1 MTFRNNTYRK
11 QTSATLQR
19 MVTMLGGRGS
29 QQWLI
34 GGILFIALIAFE
46 IFNFD
51 TTRYALDNL
60 LGGVTFGRLSWSAI
74 LAVAFCSI
82 DFAGLARLF
91 TPEKGADEPVQVWY
105 LTGAWLLGATMNA
118 VMTWWAISLT
128 LLNHPLGNE
137 VLGREQLLTFVPIF
151 VAALVW
157 VTRILFIGSIAVAG
171 DHLLHSDKPAT
182 RSRSRTQAKPRTR
195 SASTTRSSNVRR
207 PAAGRAPAFSANN
220 RRPASG
226 ASFSNPANPVQ
237 TGSTRPAPTGNASP
251 TLKNRTVPQPTRV
264 SRVTR
269 RPAGNGPSR
278 PAPVMRAK
286 GRN

>member
-11 QTSATLQR
+11 QASATLQR
-19 MVTMLGGRGS
+19 IVTMLGGQGS

-34 GGILFIALIAFE
+34 GGILFIALLAFE

-74 LAVAFCSI
+74 LAIAFCSI

-91 TPEKGADEPVQVWY
+91 TPEKGGEEPAQVWY

-157 VTRILFIGSIAVAG
+157 VTRILFIGSISVAG
-171 DHLLHSDKPAT
+171 DHLLHPDRPNTSRASRPNNIRPRPVPKPNN
-182 RSRSRTQAKPRTR
+182 
-195 SASTTRSSNVRR
+195 SNVRR
-207 PAAGRAPAFSANN
+207 PIPGRSPAFSS
-220 RRPASG
+220 SG
-226 ASFSNPANPVQ
+226 STGQRSASFSSSANPVQ
-237 TGSTRPAPTGNASP
+237 TGSARIGGEAARSSTMGNIGSA
-251 TLKNRTVPQPTRV
+251 QPTHV

-269 RPAGNGPSR
+269 RPASGPTR

-286 GRN
+286 GHG

>member
-11 QTSATLQR
+11 QTSATIQR
-19 MVTMLGGRGS
+19 MVTMLGGQGS

-34 GGILFIALIAFE
+34 GGILFIALLAFE

-91 TPEKGADEPVQVWY
+91 TPEKGADEPTQVWY

-137 VLGREQLLTFVPIF
+137 VLGREQLLTYVPIF

-171 DHLLHSDKPAT
+171 DHLLHSDKAAK
-182 RSRSRTQAKPRTR
+182 RGRTQAKPRTR
-195 SASTTRSSNVRR
+195 SAPAPRSTSNVRR
-207 PAAGRAPAFSANN
+207 PVAGRAPAFSANN

-226 ASFSNPANPVQ
+226 ASFSSPANPVQ
-237 TGSTRPAPTGNASP
+237 TGSTRPAPARSGTP
-251 TLKNRTVPQPTRV
+251 TLKSRNIPQPSRV

>member
-1 MTFRNNTYRK
+1 MTFRNSAYRK
-11 QTSATLQR
+11 KSTTAIQNAVAR
-19 MVTMLGGRGS
+19 LGGRGS

-34 GGILFIALIAFE
+34 GGILFVALIAFE

-60 LGGVTFGRLSWSAI
+60 LGGVTFGRLSWSTI
-74 LAVAFCSI
+74 LAIAFCSI

-118 VMTWWAISLT
+118 VMTWWAVSLT

-171 DHLLHSDKPAT
+171 DHLLHPTSKSSNRGRT
-182 RSRSRTQAKPRTR
+182 QQSNSRTR
-195 SASTTRSSNVRR
+195 TTRPAPKVRR
-207 PAAGRAPAFSANN
+207 PATASSFSPA
-220 RRPASG
+220 RKPASA
-226 ASFSNPANPVQ
+226 ASFSSNPNPARPVQ
-237 TGSTRPAPTGNASP
+237 TGTGRPSGPVVGNS
-251 TLKNRTVPQPTRV
+251 QPTRM

-269 RPAGNGPSR
+269 RPAPSNGKR
-278 PAPVMRAK
+278 PTPVMRAK
-286 GRN
+286 GRG

>member
-1 MTFRNNTYRK
+1 MIFRNNTYRK
-11 QTSATLQR
+11 QSSKTVQR
-19 MVTMLGGRGS
+19 MITILGGQGS

-34 GGILFIALIAFE
+34 GGILFVALIAFE

-137 VLGREQLLTFVPIF
+137 VLGREQLLTYVPIF

-171 DHLLHSDKPAT
+171 DHLLHPD
-182 RSRSRTQAKPRTR
+182 KPRTAKKR
-195 SASTTRSSNVRR
+195 TQTTRARSVTRPNGTTVRR
-207 PAAGRAPAFSANN
+207 PTAAHSYSPTNS

-226 ASFSNPANPVQ
+226 ASFSAPNPAKPVQ
-237 TGSTRPAPTGNASP
+237 TGAGRPTSP
-251 TLKNRTVPQPTRV
+251 VRQNNGSQPTRV
-264 SRVTR
+264 SRVR
-269 RPAGNGPSR
+269 RPAPSGSNR
-278 PAPVMRAK
+278 PNPVMKAK
-286 GRN
+286 GRD

>member
-1 MTFRNNTYRK
+1 MTFRTSAYRK
-11 QTSATLQR
+11 KSSSTLKNFIA
-19 MVTMLGGRGS
+19 MLGGRGS

-34 GGILFIALIAFE
+34 GGILFVALIAFE

-74 LAVAFCSI
+74 LAIAFCSI

-91 TPEKGADEPVQVWY
+91 TPEKGADEPAQVWY

-118 VMTWWAISLT
+118 VMTWWAVSLT

-137 VLGREQLLTFVPIF
+137 ILGREQLLTFVPIF
-151 VAALVW
+151 VATLVW

-171 DHLLHSDKPAT
+171 DHLLHPDKPSKT
-182 RSRSRTQAKPRTR
+182 YSNKSKSYSKAKPT
-195 SASTTRSSNVRR
+195 AVRR
-207 PAAGRAPAFSANN
+207 PAAARSFSAPKP
-220 RRPASG
+220 RSASS
-226 ASFSNPANPVQ
+226 ASFSANPANPVQ
-237 TGSTRPAPTGNASP
+237 PGNRTRPVP
-251 TLKNRTVPQPTRV
+251 NRTEQPTRI

-269 RPAGNGPSR
+269 RPASSGPTR

-286 GRN
+286 GRG

>member
-1 MTFRNNTYRK
+1 
-11 QTSATLQR
+11 
-19 MVTMLGGRGS
+19 MLGGRGS

-34 GGILFIALIAFE
+34 GGILFVALLAFE

-91 TPEKGADEPVQVWY
+91 TPEKGADEPTQVWY

-137 VLGREQLLTFVPIF
+137 VLGREQLLMYVPIF

-171 DHLLHSDKPAT
+171 DHLLHPDKPSTGRRTQTKA
-182 RSRSRTQAKPRTR
+182 RSRTAPAPRGN
-195 SASTTRSSNVRR
+195 SNIRR

-220 RRPASG
+220 RRPASS
-226 ASFSNPANPVQ
+226 ASFSSPANPVQ
-237 TGSTRPAPTGNASP
+237 TGSTRPAPSLSYGYMAP
-251 TLKNRTVPQPTRV
+251 PTRV

-269 RPAGNGPSR
+269 RPAANGPSR

>member
-1 MTFRNNTYRK
+1 MTFRNNIYRK
-11 QTSATLQR
+11 QTSETLQR

-60 LGGVTFGRLSWSAI
+60 LGGITFGRLPWSAI
-74 LAVAFCSI
+74 LAIAFCSI

-91 TPEKGADEPVQVWY
+91 TPEKGAEEPAQVWY

-137 VLGREQLLTFVPIF
+137 ILGREQLLTFVPIF
-151 VAALVW
+151 VATLVW

-171 DHLLHSDKPAT
+171 DQLLHPDSPSA
-182 RSRSRTQAKPRTR
+182 RSRTKGNARPKGVARPNG
-195 SASTTRSSNVRR
+195 ANVRS
-207 PAAGRAPAFSANN
+207 PAGRAPAFAPANS
-220 RRPASG
+220 RPTSG
-226 ASFSNPANPVQ
+226 ASFSSPANPVRRGQ
-237 TGSTRPAPTGNASP
+237 GQQPPSPVRSNGGS
-251 TLKNRTVPQPTRV
+251 QPTRV

-269 RPAGNGPSR
+269 QPAASGPNR

-286 GRN
+286 GRG

>member
-1 MTFRNNTYRK
+1 MTFRNNAYRK

-19 MVTMLGGRGS
+19 MVTMLGGQGS

-34 GGILFIALIAFE
+34 GGILFVALVAFE

-91 TPEKGADEPVQVWY
+91 TPEKGADEPAQVWY

-137 VLGREQLLTFVPIF
+137 VLGREQLLTYVPIF
-151 VAALVW
+151 VATLVW

-171 DHLLHSDKPAT
+171 DHLLRPDSPRTSK
-182 RSRSRTQAKPRTR
+182 SRTQTKSRTR
-195 SASTTRSSNVRR
+195 SAASRTTNNNVRR
-207 PAAGRAPAFSANN
+207 PAAARSFSAPNS

-226 ASFSNPANPVQ
+226 ASFSSPNPAKPVQ
-237 TGSTRPAPTGNASP
+237 TGTVRPTSS
-251 TLKNRTVPQPTRV
+251 RTSSVPQPTRV
-264 SRVTR
+264 SRVR
-269 RPAGNGPSR
+269 RPAPSASNR
-278 PAPVMRAK
+278 PTPVMRAQ
-286 GRN
+286 GRR

>member
-1 MTFRNNTYRK
+1 MTFRTTTYRK
-11 QTSATLQR
+11 KSSSKFQNFIAR
-19 MVTMLGGRGS
+19 LGGRGS

-34 GGILFIALIAFE
+34 GGILFVALIAFE

-74 LAVAFCSI
+74 LAIAFCSI

-91 TPEKGADEPVQVWY
+91 TPEKGADEPTQVWY

-118 VMTWWAISLT
+118 VMTWWAVSLT

-151 VAALVW
+151 VATLVW

-171 DHLLHSDKPAT
+171 DHLLHPDKPKSYKSKSST
-182 RSRSRTQAKPRTR
+182 KAKPRTTVNRRPASAR
-195 SASTTRSSNVRR
+195 SFKSVNGRPVSGASFSPNNPVNPVQTGNVRR
-207 PAAGRAPAFSANN
+207 PAPARADQPTRISRVS
-220 RRPASG
+220 RRPAS
-226 ASFSNPANPVQ
+226 S
-237 TGSTRPAPTGNASP
+237 
-251 TLKNRTVPQPTRV
+251 
-264 SRVTR
+264 
-269 RPAGNGPSR
+269 GPSR
-278 PAPVMRAK
+278 PTPVMRAK
-286 GRN
+286 GRK

>member
-19 MVTMLGGRGS
+19 MVTMLGGQGS

-91 TPEKGADEPVQVWY
+91 TPEKGADEPTQVWY

-137 VLGREQLLTFVPIF
+137 VLGRDQLLVYVPIF

-171 DHLLHSDKPAT
+171 DHLLHPDKPRT
-182 RSRSRTQAKPRTR
+182 SKSRTQAKPRGRTVNR
-195 SASTTRSSNVRR
+195 TNNSNVRR
-207 PAAGRAPAFSANN
+207 PAAGRAPAFSANKN
-220 RRPASG
+220 SRPASG
-226 ASFSNPANPVQ
+226 ASFSGPANPVQ
-237 TGSTRPAPTGNASP
+237 TGTNRPPSPVRGAGTRSGS
-251 TLKNRTVPQPTRV
+251 QPTRV

-269 RPAGNGPSR
+269 RPAGSGSNR
-278 PAPVMRAK
+278 PTPVMRAK